1 MARMNWD
8 RVRKESQARRS
19 GSEWVGS
26 DGPGLGPTAVSKPPS
41 IRKASFGRSPLSRIP
56 GCACK
61 KAVGFV
67 GQHKKFCPLRKNH
80 VPDVHSRTIP
90 DPPNREYP
98 LCIKK
103 QLSAVSDFISS
114 LQSQVNADHRSAES
128 HQTNIRRL
136 IQVLQDELRDPS
148 NAKSDDDSSDDSS
161 GWLK

>member
-26 DGPGLGPTAVSKPPS
+26 DGPGLGPTAESKPPS
-41 IRKASFGRSPLSRIP
+41 IRKASLGRSPLGRIP

-61 KAVGFV
+61 KPVGFV
-67 GQHKKFCPLRKNH
+67 GQHRKFCPLRKNH
-80 VPDVHSRTIP
+80 VPDVHPRTDP
-90 DPPNREYP
+90 DRALGGYP
-98 LCIKK
+98 ECIKK

-114 LQSQVNADHRSAES
+114 LQSQVNADHRAAES
-128 HQTNIRRL
+128 HQENIRRL

-148 NAKSDDDSSDDSS
+148 NANSDDDSSDDGG

>member
-26 DGPGLGPTAVSKPPS
+26 DGPGLGPTAESKPPS
-41 IRKASFGRSPLSRIP
+41 IRKASFGRSPLGRIP

-61 KAVGFV
+61 KTVGFV

-80 VPDVHSRTIP
+80 GPDVHPRTDP
-90 DPPNREYP
+90 DRALGGYP
-98 LCIKK
+98 ECIKK

-114 LQSQVNADHRSAES
+114 LQSQVNADRRMAES
-128 HQTNIRRL
+128 CAGRRSP
-136 IQVLQDELRDPS
+136 ERPGRDGAIIWEPKLLGS
-148 NAKSDDDSSDDSS
+148 AGRLLHFD
-161 GWLK
+161 WLES